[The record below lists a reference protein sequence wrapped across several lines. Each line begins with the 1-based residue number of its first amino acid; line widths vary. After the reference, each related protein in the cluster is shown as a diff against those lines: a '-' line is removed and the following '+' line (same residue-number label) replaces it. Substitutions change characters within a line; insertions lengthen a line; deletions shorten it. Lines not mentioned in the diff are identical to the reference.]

1 MGMISKIIGII
12 FAAAGALIVVFG
24 MEGSDPTLQYVWFFI
39 GLLLVSMGLSLITGG
54 RKQVEHEPPPPTVTE
69 IHCDNPECDFKEI
82 RQFESGDYVLKPV
95 DVKCPKCSSKMTI
108 QGVYVVKEDKPEDKI
123 DI

>member
-1 MGMISKIIGII
+1 MGMLSKIIGLIL
-12 FAAAGALIVVFG
+12 AAAGALIVVFG
-24 MEGSDPTLQYVWFFI
+24 MDGDPTLQYVWFFI
-39 GLLLVSMGLSLITGG
+39 GLLLVSMGLTLITGG
-54 RKQVEHEPPPPTVTE
+54 RKQVEREPPPPTVTE

-95 DVKCPKCSSKMTI
+95 DAKCPKCSGTMTI
-108 QGVYVVKEDKPEDKI
+108 EGVYVVKEDKPEDKI

>member
-1 MGMISKIIGII
+1 MGMLSKIIGLV
-12 FAAAGALIVVFG
+12 FTVAGALIVVFG
-24 MEGSDPTLQYVWFFI
+24 MDGDPTLQYVWFFI

-54 RKQVEHEPPPPTVTE
+54 RKQIEQEPPPPTVTE

-82 RQFESGDYVLKPV
+82 RQFESGDYVLKPI
-95 DVKCPKCSSKMTI
+95 DAKCPKCSGTMTI
-108 QGVYVVKEDKPEDKI
+108 EGVYVVKEDKPEDKI